1 MARHWERE
9 NGRGKSAQSEITGY
23 RQRQRRKERRR
34 QRQRQPAPKLP
45 KSFDKFVGQPTS
57 QSESEQEECE
67 LILGLANVTNAGRTD
82 RPGQLEHL

>member
-23 RQRQRRKERRR
+23 RRR
-34 QRQRQPAPKLP
+34 QRQRERQPAPKLP
-45 KSFDKFVGQPTS
+45 KSFDKFVGQPTT
-57 QSESEQEECE
+57 QSESEQRECE

>member
-9 NGRGKSAQSEITGY
+9 NGRGKSAQSEITG
-23 RQRQRRKERRR
+23 RRQKQRQRERRR
-34 QRQRQPAPKLP
+34 QRQSAPKLP

-57 QSESEQEECE
+57 QSESEQGECE